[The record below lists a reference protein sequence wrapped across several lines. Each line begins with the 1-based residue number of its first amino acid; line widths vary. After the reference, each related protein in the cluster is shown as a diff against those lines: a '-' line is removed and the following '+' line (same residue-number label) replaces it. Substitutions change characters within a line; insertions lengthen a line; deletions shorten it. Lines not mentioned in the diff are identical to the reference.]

1 MTTTSTKPTTSNP
14 SFITW
19 LLGLAHREDR
29 GRLAALRRGLLLEP
43 HQFYELYRV
52 IPAPFLDEHP
62 AEVARRLAVAVLFA
76 THPLT
81 FSDEQLQQRRRN
93 LGESLRMLASK
104 QTGGQLDPH
113 EGPPEPLK
121 RRLDVL
127 LAARPEELFDH
138 LRHVIRL
145 LKSHEIPV
153 DWTQLLWDMRQWES
167 EGRPVQWRWSQSFY
181 VGERSDLNDASDKT

>member
-1 MTTTSTKPTTSNP
+1 MTTTTTAPTMNNP
-14 SFITW
+14 PFISW
-19 LLGLAHREDR
+19 LLGLAQRDDR

-52 IPAPFLDEHP
+52 VPAPFLDEHP

-93 LGESLRMLASK
+93 LGESLRMLAIK
-104 QTGGQLDPH
+104 QAGQLDPD
-113 EGPPEPLK
+113 EGPPDPLK

-127 LAARPEELFDH
+127 LAAHPDELFGH

-145 LKSHEIPV
+145 LKSHDIPV
-153 DWTQLLWDMRQWES
+153 DWSQLLWDMRQWEKES
-167 EGRPVQWRWSQSFY
+167 RPVQWRWSQSFY
-181 VGERSDLNDASDKT
+181 VGDTFNVDDAVDNS